1 MRQSLSPRRRREPP
15 PWWTPSTSRLPSPA
29 PTDLVFRLTKI
40 RCDLGF
46 SAKSQILEAF
56 PGVSE
61 LGMKIICQNF
71 ASSLQTAADIESGR
85 SRIDSIGSFTSD
97 GSQDA
102 LLPQQPQAGPSSK
115 ATTSPRRTQR
125 ENLPLLAR
133 STSTGGR
140 SAYEEIEDNNWPSKL
155 SCLIPDLILDM

>member
-1 MRQSLSPRRRREPP
+1 MMQVSFQKCASP
-15 PWWTPSTSRLPSPA
+15 
-29 PTDLVFRLTKI
+29 
-40 RCDLGF
+40 
-46 SAKSQILEAF
+46 
-56 PGVSE
+56 
-61 LGMKIICQNF
+61 
-71 ASSLQTAADIESGR
+71 LQTAADIESGR

-102 LLPQQPQAGPSSK
+102 LLPQQPQAGPSSSK
-115 ATTSPRRTQR
+115 ATTSPRRAQR

-155 SCLIPDLILDM
+155 SCPIPN

>member
-1 MRQSLSPRRRREPP
+1 M
-15 PWWTPSTSRLPSPA
+15 
-29 PTDLVFRLTKI
+29 
-40 RCDLGF
+40 
-46 SAKSQILEAF
+46 
-56 PGVSE
+56 SE
-61 LGMKIICQNF
+61 LGMQDSFQEC

-102 LLPQQPQAGPSSK
+102 LLPQQQAGPSSSK
-115 ATTSPRRTQR
+115 ATTSPRRAQR

-155 SCLIPDLILDM
+155 SRIIPD

>member
-1 MRQSLSPRRRREPP
+1 MQ
-15 PWWTPSTSRLPSPA
+15 
-29 PTDLVFRLTKI
+29 
-40 RCDLGF
+40 
-46 SAKSQILEAF
+46 
-56 PGVSE
+56 VSFQE
-61 LGMKIICQNF
+61 C

-102 LLPQQPQAGPSSK
+102 LLPQQLAGPSSSK
-115 ATTSPRRTQR
+115 ATATSPRRAQR

-155 SCLIPDLILDM
+155 SRIISK

>member
-1 MRQSLSPRRRREPP
+1 M
-15 PWWTPSTSRLPSPA
+15 
-29 PTDLVFRLTKI
+29 
-40 RCDLGF
+40 
-46 SAKSQILEAF
+46 
-56 PGVSE
+56 SE
-61 LGMKIICQNF
+61 LGMQVSFQKCAF
-71 ASSLQTAADIESGR
+71 SLQTAADIESGR

-102 LLPQQPQAGPSSK
+102 LLPQQQAGPSSK

-155 SCLIPDLILDM
+155 SCLIPKLISLMMWY